1 MESGDAPAVGQ
12 GPLRHLTVIDAS
24 SIIAGPLAGMLLRL
38 FGARV
43 IKVEQPGVG
52 DAVRTMG
59 MKGAETSFW
68 TFLSQD
74 KECISCKLSDPRG
87 AALLKDLV
95 AKADVFIESFRP
107 GTLERWGLS
116 PAELQ
121 ESNPDLAVVRISG
134 FGQSG
139 PHASRPG
146 YGTLAEARSGFA
158 HVTGEP
164 DGPPTLPGF
173 PVGDTITGL
182 MAALA
187 CLAAC
192 LDRARDDGT
201 DPGPVVEVS
210 LYESLTFFLTP
221 LLLEHQM
228 TGVPPRRRGNRAFG
242 AAPRNTARCA
252 DGDWVAYS
260 VQSPGLVAKL
270 LVVLGAQDD
279 ERFADYATMARHG
292 DALDDLLLAWIS
304 ERDRPT
310 VLAELTGADIPV
322 APVNDAAGVLDDEQ
336 LLARGDIVPAL
347 HEVFG
352 KLTMLASP
360 AWIDGWRSAPRAAGF
375 QVGQHNADVYGGL
388 LGLGPADLEALAS
401 DGVI

>member
-1 MESGDAPAVGQ
+1 MSNGQ

-52 DAVRTMG
+52 DPVRTMG
-59 MKGAETSFW
+59 MRGAETSFW
-68 TFLSQD
+68 SFLSQN
-74 KECISCKLSDPRG
+74 KECITCKLSHPRG
-87 AALLKDLV
+87 AELLKDLV
-95 AKADVFIESFRP
+95 ANADVLIESFRP
-107 GTLERWGLS
+107 GTLERWGLA
-116 PAELQ
+116 PDELQ
-121 ESNPDLAVVRISG
+121 AVNPRLSIIRISG
-134 FGQSG
+134 FGQTG

-182 MAALA
+182 MAGMA

-192 LDRARDDGT
+192 LERAEQGATER
-201 DPGPVVEVS
+201 GPVVEVS

-228 TGVPPRRRGNRAFG
+228 TGEPPRRRGNRAFG
-242 AAPRNTARCA
+242 AAPRNTARCS

-260 VQSPGLVAKL
+260 VQSPSLVAKL
-270 LVVLGAQDD
+270 LAVLGAEDD
-279 ERFADYATMARHG
+279 VRFGDPATLARNG
-292 DALDDLLLAWIS
+292 DALDDLLVDWIGR
-304 ERDRPT
+304 RDRPT
-310 VLAELTGADIPV
+310 VLTELAGADIPV
-322 APVNDAAGVLDDEQ
+322 APVNDAAGVLEDEQ
-336 LLARGDIVPAL
+336 LLARGDIVSTL

-352 KLTMLASP
+352 SMSMLASP
-360 AWIDGWRSAPRAAGF
+360 AWIDGWRSSPTATGF
-375 QVGQHNADVYGGL
+375 RVGQHNHEVYGDL
-388 LGLGPADLEALAS
+388 LGLGPDELDVLAA

>member
-1 MESGDAPAVGQ
+1 MESGDAPAEGQ

-74 KECISCKLSDPRG
+74 KECVSCKLSDPRG

-95 AKADVFIESFRP
+95 AQADVFIESFRP

-121 ESNPDLAVVRISG
+121 AANPDLAVVRISG

-164 DGPPTLPGF
+164 GGPPTLPGF

-182 MAALA
+182 MAALS

-192 LDRARDDGT
+192 LDRSRSAG
-201 DPGPVVEVS
+201 PGPVVEVS

-221 LLLEHQM
+221 LLLEYQM
-228 TGVPPRRRGNRAFG
+228 TGEPPRRRGNRAFG
-242 AAPRNTARCA
+242 AAPRNTACCA

-279 ERFADYATMARHG
+279 ERFVDYATMARHG
-292 DALDDLLLAWIS
+292 DALDHLLVTWIS
-304 ERDRPT
+304 TRDRPT

-360 AWIDGWRSAPRAAGF
+360 AWIDGWRSTPHTAGF
-375 QVGQHNADVYGGL
+375 HVGQHNADVYGGL